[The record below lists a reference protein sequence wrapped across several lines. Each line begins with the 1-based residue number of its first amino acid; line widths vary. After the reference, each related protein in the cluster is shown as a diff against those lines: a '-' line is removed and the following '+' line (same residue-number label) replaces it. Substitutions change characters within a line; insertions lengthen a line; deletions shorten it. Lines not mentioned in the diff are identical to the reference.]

1 MLEGFHLIDGFDLED
16 LKWYIKSYD
25 IDINCET
32 ENEVSP
38 LASEPPE
45 NFQSPPP
52 KQQDPDLSQG
62 PNNFPAGTVPNF
74 AGSHQLTSPQ
84 GYHNFNSP
92 SFSQYPYNMY
102 HPHAFKNMSPIAPWI
117 QTPPP
122 GYTNMFFKEK
132 EVNIP
137 K

>member
-25 IDINCET
+25 IDTNCE
-32 ENEVSP
+32 

-62 PNNFPAGTVPNF
+62 PNNFPPAR
-74 AGSHQLTSPQ
+74 SPTLPVAI
-84 GYHNFNSP
+84 N
-92 SFSQYPYNMY
+92 
-102 HPHAFKNMSPIAPWI
+102 
-117 QTPPP
+117 
-122 GYTNMFFKEK
+122 
-132 EVNIP
+132 
-137 K
+137 